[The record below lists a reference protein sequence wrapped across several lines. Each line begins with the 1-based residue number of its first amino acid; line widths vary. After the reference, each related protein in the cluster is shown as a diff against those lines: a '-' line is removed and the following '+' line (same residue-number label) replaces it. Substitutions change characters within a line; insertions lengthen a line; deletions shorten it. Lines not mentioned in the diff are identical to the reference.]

1 MNPIRHPLTLALA
14 AAVSVALPAS
24 SAPSGPETQV
34 WIDVATHH
42 QAGMPDMGSMMGG
55 MGGLAAKM
63 MGGGQGTFAY
73 PDARHPMMTGK
84 FFDIAMLNTLA
95 PGKEAEQQVPAGLG
109 LGASLP
115 LLPPEYS
122 ALSPEM

>member
-24 SAPSGPETQV
+24 SAPPGPETQV

-55 MGGLAAKM
+55 MGAKDQIAA
-63 MGGGQGTFAY
+63 
-73 PDARHPMMTGK
+73 
-84 FFDIAMLNTLA
+84 
-95 PGKEAEQQVPAGLG
+95 VAGFLLG
-109 LGASLP
+109 
-115 LLPPEYS
+115 
-122 ALSPEM
+122 